1 MLIGIHPL
9 LTPDLLHALA
19 SMGHGDELVI
29 ADANFPSAAIGR
41 RVIALPGAD
50 ARAALAAVLTVLP
63 LDTATAP
70 AVLTMEVAG
79 DPRAIPLPVAAF
91 AGVLAARGMADVE
104 IGALE
109 RHAFYERARRAFA
122 VVRTGELRPYG
133 NVLLVKGTV
142 NRYPPAAADGS
153 VPAPR

>member
-19 SMGHGDELVI
+19 SMGHGDEIVI
-29 ADANFPSAAIGR
+29 ADANFPSASVGR

-50 ARAALAAVLTVLP
+50 APAALAAVLTVFP
-63 LDTATAP
+63 VDAASVP
-70 AVLTMEVAG
+70 AVITMEVAG
-79 DPRAIPLPVAAF
+79 DPRAIPLPVAAI
-91 AGVLAARGMADVE
+91 AAVLAERGMAEVE

-109 RHAFYERARRAFA
+109 RHAFYERAQRAFA

-142 NRYPPAAADGS
+142 NRYAAP
-153 VPAPR
+153 V